1 MKEVWLFDYGDVV
14 MKTSIIVL
22 LLLVPVVTSQADW
35 REQSSPSDQLA
46 NLVELV
52 PGTSHWMFEIGERYK
67 NLYWAAKQGRWEF
80 AQYQVEEIEK
90 LIKVVQLARPKR
102 AETAQEF
109 LETGV
114 PIINDGVAS
123 KKWDLFKPAFAKLN
137 QACMTCHG
145 KNDHAFI
152 TLPVEPASASSPVLN
167 LPD

>member
-1 MKEVWLFDYGDVV
+1 MNTLKIVVLSFLF
-14 MKTSIIVL
+14 L
-22 LLLVPVVTSQADW
+22 LSTAEADW
-35 REQSSPSDQLA
+35 RNDSGSEKQLE
-46 NLVELV
+46 NLVKLV

-67 NLYWAAKQGRWEF
+67 NLYWAAKLAKWEF

-109 LETGV
+109 VETGLPV
-114 PIINDGVAS
+114 ITEGVAS
-123 KKWDLFKPAFAKLN
+123 KDWDTFKQSFAKLN

-152 TLPVEPASASSPVLN
+152 SLPLEPASAGSPVLN
-167 LPD
+167 LTAQ

>member
-1 MKEVWLFDYGDVV
+1 
-14 MKTSIIVL
+14 MKTLIVVPLFL
-22 LLLVPVVTSQADW
+22 LFFVFTSQADW
-35 REQSSPSDQLA
+35 RKESKPSVQLA
-46 NLVELV
+46 NLVGLV

-109 LETGV
+109 LETGI
-114 PIINDGVAS
+114 PIISDAVTS
-123 KKWDLFKPAFAKLN
+123 KNWDLFKPAFVKLN
-137 QACMTCHG
+137 QSCMTCHG

-152 TLPVEPASASSPVLN
+152 TLPLEPASASSPVLN
-167 LPD
+167 LPGR

>member
-1 MKEVWLFDYGDVV
+1 
-14 MKTSIIVL
+14 MKTLIVVL
-22 LLLVPVVTSQADW
+22 LFLLFSVFTSQADW
-35 REQSSPSDQLA
+35 REKSEPSEQLA
-46 NLVELV
+46 NLVKLV

-109 LETGV
+109 IETGI
-114 PIINDGVAS
+114 PAISDGVAS
-123 KKWDLFKPAFAKLN
+123 RNWKFFKPAFVKLN

-152 TLPVEPASASSPVLN
+152 SLPVEPASASSPVLN
-167 LPD
+167 LSD

>member
-1 MKEVWLFDYGDVV
+1 
-14 MKTSIIVL
+14 MKTSIVVPL
-22 LLLVPVVTSQADW
+22 LLLLFVFNLQADW
-35 REQSSPSDQLA
+35 REESEPSDQLE
-46 NLVELV
+46 NLVKLV

-109 LETGV
+109 IETGL
-114 PIINDGVAS
+114 PAISDGVES
-123 KKWDLFKPAFAKLN
+123 RNWDDFKPAFVKLN

-152 TLPVEPASASSPVLN
+152 TLPVEPLSASSPVLN
-167 LPD
+167 LPE